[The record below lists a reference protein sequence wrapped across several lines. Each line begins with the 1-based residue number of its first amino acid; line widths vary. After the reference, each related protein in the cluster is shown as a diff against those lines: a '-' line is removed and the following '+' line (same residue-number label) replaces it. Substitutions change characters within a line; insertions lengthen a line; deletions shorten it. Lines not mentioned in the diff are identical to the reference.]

1 MRRMIRLLPLILGI
15 VAPGLCGC
23 VAHTYSSVP
32 IEPLSEV
39 AQERQRFAS
48 NDLPTPPVARGQ
60 APDRIEPI
68 DTVPETLPAS
78 VAQPSASLPVPSAQ
92 PVKRSFRERVAS
104 LFSRNSNATT
114 VGVLPDGTIT
124 MNGNPVPTIHAAPT
138 TPPLPVATAPQML
151 PPAMTRILPPT
162 QLVPPPTPEQL
173 NAVPAQLVEM
183 FKTGNF
189 DPNVVPA
196 SGVTEVK
203 APKTKAP
210 IGTWYREV
218 GQSGVMMVM
227 KITPETITMTTVNCL
242 DLETGPTTIT
252 VSMVGEYSVTK
263 DGTTIYGYI
272 LGTDCGIE
280 GNRGKLSDVTVTGS
294 TLTELR
300 KTEDQPFSFNFVVI
314 DGELFVRKLRGV
326 GKSEPNDADPT
337 MGKYQLAGPNGPPK
351 RTSIKIKP
359 PTDTP
364 KEAAQPTQSSLNL
377 GLELVST
384 LLGGNAQKGAVI
396 GSAIGSGV
404 GSLIGDAT
412 GEPKK
417 GAAIGAMLGA
427 SLGAK
432 LAVPPQP
439 VTVKESPKPTPSL
452 SARLQGI
459 THWLGFPPTVKGMS
473 QPDAQD

>member
-15 VAPGLCGC
+15 VALWISGC
-23 VAHTYSSVP
+23 VTTQYSSLP
-32 IEPLSEV
+32 TDRILDDAV
-39 AQERQRFAS
+39 AQDRQRAAS
-48 NDLPTPPVARGQ
+48 IDLPTSPIARGQ

-68 DTVPETLPAS
+68 DAVPEKLPAS
-78 VAQPSASLPVPSAQ
+78 VAQPSAILPVPTAQ
-92 PVKRSFRERVAS
+92 PTKRSFRERVAS
-104 LFSRNSNATT
+104 LFSRHSTPPNIT
-114 VGVLPDGTIT
+114 VLPFENSI
-124 MNGNPVPTIHAAPT
+124 NGIATPT
-138 TPPLPVATAPQML
+138 TPPLPVAMAPQML
-151 PPAMTRILPPT
+151 PPTVTRILPPA

-173 NAVPAQLVEM
+173 NAVPVQLVEM
-183 FKTGNF
+183 FKKGNF

-196 SGVTEVK
+196 SGVTEVTTQ
-203 APKTKAP
+203 KTKAP

-218 GQSGVMMVM
+218 GQSGLMMVM
-227 KITPETITMTTVNCL
+227 KITPETITMTSVNCL
-242 DLETGPTTIT
+242 DLETGPTTLT
-252 VSMVGEYSVTK
+252 FSMVGEYSITK

-272 LGTDCGIE
+272 LGTDSGIE

-300 KTEDQPFSFNFVVI
+300 KKEDQPFSFSFKVI
-314 DGELFVRKLRGV
+314 DGELFVRKLRGA

-351 RTSIKIKP
+351 PTPTKIKP
-359 PTDTP
+359 PIESP
-364 KEAAQPTQSSLNL
+364 KDVAQPTRSSLNA

-396 GSAIGSGV
+396 GGAIGSGV
-404 GSLIGDAT
+404 GSLVGGAT

-432 LAVPPQP
+432 LAIPPQS
-439 VTVKESPKPTPSL
+439 VTVKELPKSTPNL

-459 THWLGFPPTVKGMS
+459 THWLGFPPTVNGMTLPS
-473 QPDAQD
+473 DQD